1 VFDGIAR
8 HTREGYEF
16 QQRAAAVGF
25 RQAVAERDDP
35 YGDRGP
41 STFKG

>member
-1 VFDGIAR
+1 MPDNIPVIDW
-8 HTREGYEF
+8 ES
-16 QQRAAAVGF
+16 AAEVGF

-35 YGDRGP
+35 YGDRGR

>member
-1 VFDGIAR
+1 MVSTVFD
-8 HTREGYEF
+8 
-16 QQRAAAVGF
+16 GF

-35 YGDRGP
+35 YGDRGR